1 VLTLIVF
8 LPLVGAIVC
17 ALLPK
22 DRPEWP
28 RWVAAAF
35 SAVDLALV
43 CWVVYRF
50 VPGAGRQFAEVV
62 PWVPQFH
69 ITYSVAVDGLS
80 LPMLVLSALLTF
92 LAVIASWKIDKKP
105 AFYFSMLLLL
115 QVGMN
120 GVFLALD
127 FVLFYA
133 FWELVLVPMY
143 FLIAQW
149 GGARREYAAMK
160 FFLYTLFGSVFM
172 LVGIATL
179 YLKTNT
185 FDMVKLSVLG
195 GLLPA
200 DLQWWLFLLFFLGF
214 AVKVPIWPL
223 HTWLPD
229 AHVEAPTA
237 ASAILAGVLLK
248 MGIYGFLRVSLP
260 ILPHAFHQW
269 QWFLAVL
276 AMISIVYGAAVA
288 FAQTDLKKLVAYS
301 SVSHMGFAMLG
312 IAAGTAIGIN
322 GAIAVAFSHGLIA
335 GMMFLMVGQV
345 YDRAHTREISQ
356 LSGLAGQMPVIAGLL
371 TFASIASVGMPGL
384 SGFVGEF
391 LSLLGAWVSALPHW
405 IVIVSAL
412 GVLLGAAYLLWMI
425 QRVVLGQP
433 SYIIADCPDATVRE
447 VFVVAP
453 LVILI
458 IAIGLDWSLLL
469 QFTDPVARVLA
480 KVVGG

>member
-1 VLTLIVF
+1 MLTLIVF

-214 AVKVPIWPL
+214 AVKVL
-223 HTWLPD
+223 
-229 AHVEAPTA
+229 
-237 ASAILAGVLLK
+237 VL
-248 MGIYGFLRVSLP
+248 R
-260 ILPHAFHQW
+260 
-269 QWFLAVL
+269 
-276 AMISIVYGAAVA
+276 
-288 FAQTDLKKLVAYS
+288 
-301 SVSHMGFAMLG
+301 
-312 IAAGTAIGIN
+312 
-322 GAIAVAFSHGLIA
+322 
-335 GMMFLMVGQV
+335 
-345 YDRAHTREISQ
+345 
-356 LSGLAGQMPVIAGLL
+356 
-371 TFASIASVGMPGL
+371 
-384 SGFVGEF
+384 
-391 LSLLGAWVSALPHW
+391 
-405 IVIVSAL
+405 
-412 GVLLGAAYLLWMI
+412 
-425 QRVVLGQP
+425 
-433 SYIIADCPDATVRE
+433 
-447 VFVVAP
+447 
-453 LVILI
+453 
-458 IAIGLDWSLLL
+458 
-469 QFTDPVARVLA
+469 
-480 KVVGG
+480 